1 MALSALLYRNRR
13 VQDMQLAHALRSV
26 PLFAAMPAADLVAIW
41 RRLREVQVP
50 AGAVLCRHGDPGDLF
65 YVVQAGTLAVQLGL
79 GPTGVPIRRLG
90 PGDFVGEMALLTGAP
105 RSADVVVVDDA
116 VLWALERHDFDTV
129 LSGSQ
134 SLLLAFNRALCERVA
149 QLTLLLESRLAGRDS
164 DPAGLRFGPYVVV
177 EQLGVGGMAA
187 VYSAVHIST
196 DAAVALKV
204 LPAGW
209 GAAPEFR
216 ERLAR
221 EAAMLRRIDHP
232 NVIPIFEVGEV
243 EARLG
248 GGCYLAMEW
257 LPQAL
262 DRVLRAQYPEPLAPG
277 TALRVARG
285 VAAGLAAAHAAGV
298 VHRDV
303 KPSNILLRADGT
315 PVLTDFGLATAL
327 AGVQASQRLT
337 PSNVIVG
344 TADYLAPEHIAGV
357 ATDSRTDIYSLGIV
371 LYEMLAGYVPFAG
384 HDPLETLR
392 MHLDEPPPPL
402 PPTVPPAARTL
413 VERALQ
419 KRPDD
424 RFVSAVALIAALDE
438 ALGTDG

>member
-1 MALSALLYRNRR
+1 MALSALLQRTRR
-13 VQDMQLAHALRSV
+13 VQDVQLAHALRSV

-41 RRLREVQVP
+41 RCLQELQVP
-50 AGAVLCRHGDPGDLF
+50 AGAVLCRYGDPGDQF

-79 GPTGVPIRRLG
+79 GPTSVPIRRIG
-90 PGDFVGEMALLTGAP
+90 PGDVVGEMALLTGAP
-105 RSADVVVVDDA
+105 RSADVVVVEDA
-116 VLWALERHDFDTV
+116 VLWALDRHDFDAV
-129 LSGSQ
+129 LSGSR
-134 SLLLAFNRALCERVA
+134 SLLQAFNRALCERVA
-149 QLTLLLESRLAGRDS
+149 QLTLLLEQRLAGRGS

-187 VYSAVHIST
+187 VYSAVHVAT

-232 NVIPIFEVGEV
+232 NVIRILEVGEV

-262 DRVLRAQYPEPLAPG
+262 DRVLRAQYPEPLAPA
-277 TALRVARG
+277 TALRLARG
-285 VAAGLAAAHAAGV
+285 VAVGLAAAHAAGV

-303 KPSNILLRADGT
+303 KPSNILLRADGA

-327 AGVQASQRLT
+327 AGVQTAQRLT

-357 ATDSRTDIYSLGIV
+357 ATDGRTDIYSLGVV

-384 HDPLETLR
+384 HDPMETLR

-402 PPTVPPAARTL
+402 PPTVPPAART
-413 VERALQ
+413 VVDRALQ
-419 KRPDD
+419 KRPED
-424 RFVSAVALIAALDE
+424 RFISAIALLAALDE
-438 ALGTDG
+438 ALGAGE

>member
-1 MALSALLYRNRR
+1 MALSSLLHRHRR
-13 VQDMQLAHALRSV
+13 VQEAQLAHALRRV

-41 RRLREVQVP
+41 RCLHEVQAP
-50 AGAVLCRHGDPGDLF
+50 AGTVLCRRGEPGDRF
-65 YVVQAGTLAVQLGL
+65 YVVQAGTLEVQLGL
-79 GPTGVPIRRLG
+79 GPTSVPIRRVG

-105 RSADVVVVDDA
+105 RSADVVVTDDA
-116 VLWALERHDFDTV
+116 TLWALERHDFEA
-129 LSGSQ
+129 LLAGNM
-134 SLLLAFNRALCERVA
+134 SLLRAFNRALCDRVA
-149 QLTLLLESRLAGRDS
+149 LMNRLLEDRATGAGGGL
-164 DPAGLRFGPYVVV
+164 AGLRFGPYCVV

-187 VYSAVHIST
+187 VYSAVHVAT

-204 LPAGW
+204 LPAAW

-221 EAAMLRRIDHP
+221 EAAVLRRMDHP
-232 NVIPIFEVGEV
+232 NVIKILEVGEV

-262 DRVLRAQYPEPLAPG
+262 DRVLRAQYPEPLAAG
-277 TALRVARG
+277 AALRLARG
-285 VAAGLAAAHAAGV
+285 VAAGLAAVHAAGV

-303 KPSNILLRADGT
+303 KPSNVLLRADGS
-315 PVLTDFGLATAL
+315 PVLTDFGLAAAL
-327 AGVQASQRLT
+327 ADVQASQRLT

-344 TADYLAPEHIAGV
+344 TADYLAPEHIAG
-357 ATDSRTDIYSLGIV
+357 ATVDGRTDIYSLGVV

-384 HDPLETLR
+384 RDPLETLQA
-392 MHLDEPPPPL
+392 HLDESPPPL
-402 PPTVPPAARTL
+402 PSTVPLAARAL

-419 KRPDD
+419 KRPEH
-424 RFVSAVALIAALDE
+424 RFASAEALLAALDE
-438 ALGTDG
+438 ALGEEG

>member
-1 MALSALLYRNRR
+1 MAVSSLLHRHRR
-13 VQDMQLAHALRSV
+13 AQETQLAHALRSV

-41 RRLREVQVP
+41 RCLREVQAP
-50 AGAVLCRHGDPGDLF
+50 AGTVLCRRGEPGDRF
-65 YVVQAGTLAVQLGL
+65 YVVQAGTLEVQLGL
-79 GPTGVPIRRLG
+79 GPTGVPIRRVG

-105 RSADVVVVDDA
+105 RSADVVVADDA
-116 VLWALERHDFDTV
+116 ILWALERHEFEA
-129 LSGSQ
+129 LLAGNM
-134 SLLLAFNRALCERVA
+134 SLLQAFNRALCDRVA
-149 QLTLLLESRLAGRDS
+149 LMNRLLEDRATGAGGGLT
-164 DPAGLRFGPYVVV
+164 GLRFGPYCVV

-187 VYSAVHIST
+187 VYSAVHVAT
-196 DAAVALKV
+196 NAAVALKV
-204 LPAGW
+204 LPAAW

-221 EAAMLRRIDHP
+221 EAAVLQRIDHP
-232 NVIPIFEVGEV
+232 NVIKILEVGEV

-262 DRVLRAQYPEPLAPG
+262 DRVLRAQYPEPLAAG
-277 TALRVARG
+277 AALCLARG
-285 VAAGLAAAHAAGV
+285 VAAGLAAVHAAGV

-303 KPSNILLRADGT
+303 KPSNILLRADGS
-315 PVLTDFGLATAL
+315 PVLTDFGLAAAL

-344 TADYLAPEHIAGV
+344 TADYLAPEHIAA
-357 ATDSRTDIYSLGIV
+357 ATVDGRTDIYSLGVV

-384 HDPLETLR
+384 RDPLEMLQA
-392 MHLDEPPPPL
+392 HLDEPPPPL
-402 PPTVPPAARTL
+402 PSTAPPARAL

-419 KRPDD
+419 KHPED
-424 RFVSAVALIAALDE
+424 RFASAEALLAALDE
-438 ALGTDG
+438 ALGKEG